1 MRVWIYSR
9 LSNDDDPEQNSLTNQ
24 ERICREHAKQNGC
37 TVVGSSSDDNISG
50 MTFPRPGL
58 RKLSEAAE
66 NGSIEAILVKDL
78 SRLGR
83 HKTQTALFIEYLRE
97 RNIAVISVTEGL
109 NTLTEND
116 DLIVGIRVLMNDF
129 YAKDIGAK
137 IRAGFRQKQK
147 DGLVIIPPFGY
158 WKNKNTGTVEVIEEA
173 ANTVRRIYSMYLSGI
188 GLIQIARQL
197 TAEHRRTPAQLQFE
211 LYNRH
216 FGNAKP
222 YMWSFTSV
230 KNILQDES
238 YIGTLTNHRREITS
252 GRTRYIPEA
261 EYYRHE
267 NFYPPIVSRED
278 WLAAQDLLSKAP
290 SKAVSSP
297 PSRHRYAGLLEC
309 GDCHSP
315 LIAINRRWNSKTRVE
330 YICKTYMRHGK
341 AVCLSHRIHEEVI
354 DSALYEK
361 LSELRYN
368 AQNAL
373 LTTQAYQ
380 KLLSLKAPVINA
392 KRLSMLNRVAEL
404 EAEIDEIVMEKL
416 KA

>member
-9 LSNDDDPEQNSLTNQ
+9 LSNDDDPEQNSLINQ
-24 ERICREHAKQNGC
+24 ERICREHAKQNGY

-158 WKNKNTGTVEVIEEA
+158 WKNKNTGTVEIIEEA
-173 ANTVRRIYSMYLSGI
+173 ADTVRHIYSMYLSGI
-188 GLIQIARQL
+188 GLIQIAR
-197 TAEHRRTPAQLQFE
+197 
-211 LYNRH
+211 
-216 FGNAKP
+216 
-222 YMWSFTSV
+222 
-230 KNILQDES
+230 
-238 YIGTLTNHRREITS
+238 
-252 GRTRYIPEA
+252 
-261 EYYRHE
+261 
-267 NFYPPIVSRED
+267 
-278 WLAAQDLLSKAP
+278 
-290 SKAVSSP
+290 
-297 PSRHRYAGLLEC
+297 
-309 GDCHSP
+309 
-315 LIAINRRWNSKTRVE
+315 
-330 YICKTYMRHGK
+330 
-341 AVCLSHRIHEEVI
+341 
-354 DSALYEK
+354 
-361 LSELRYN
+361 
-368 AQNAL
+368 
-373 LTTQAYQ
+373 
-380 KLLSLKAPVINA
+380 
-392 KRLSMLNRVAEL
+392 
-404 EAEIDEIVMEKL
+404 
-416 KA
+416 